1 LKAQQQKNNNQ
12 NGKTTDWFSQMAKP
26 PQKKLKNGLTQEQEI
41 QIGLEMIP
49 MFKAKEEEAQLK
61 YDKLQAV
68 KSQLD

>member
-1 LKAQQQKNNNQ
+1 
-12 NGKTTDWFSQMAKP
+12 MAKP

-49 MFKAKEEEAQLK
+49 MFKAKEEEAQMK